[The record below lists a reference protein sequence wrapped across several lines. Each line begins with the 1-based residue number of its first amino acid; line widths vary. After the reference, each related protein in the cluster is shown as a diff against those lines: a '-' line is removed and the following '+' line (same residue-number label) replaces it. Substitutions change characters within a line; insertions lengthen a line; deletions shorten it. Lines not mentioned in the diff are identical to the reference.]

1 MAQQQAGKCGPKYHM
16 EDCPMSLKKV
26 PTQNYEQAMTIS
38 EIMFGALLGIGAIS
52 FIWVSTTLLIHL
64 YQKLY

>member
-1 MAQQQAGKCGPKYHM
+1 
-16 EDCPMSLKKV
+16 MSLKKV

>member
-1 MAQQQAGKCGPKYHM
+1 
-16 EDCPMSLKKV
+16 MSQNKGNTK
-26 PTQNYEQAMTIS
+26 NYESAMTIS
-38 EIMFGALLGIGAIS
+38 EILFGALLGIGAIS